1 VVVVSHNSAADL
13 VGCLDALMPTLG
25 PDDEAIVYDSGS
37 ADQSV
42 AVAGRY
48 PVRVVAGQNLGFG
61 GANNA
66 AARLAGGRWLVFL
79 NPDTAVEPGWLD
91 RLLEPLGE
99 GPALATAR
107 IVLMDRPELIDA
119 CGNEVHL
126 SGITV
131 CRRHGRPAVGAT
143 ATERVLAVSGAAF
156 AIDRGSFERLGGF
169 DERYFMYLEDTDLSL
184 RAAIAGLPCWCVG
197 ASVVRHRHAPSVGP
211 RKLYWL
217 ERNRYFMLLTVWSG
231 RTLLG
236 LLPSL
241 ALVEA
246 LTWGYA
252 LLGGP
257 AALAA
262 KARAWWDLLRNPW
275 RLVAARRRAQKLR
288 RVGDGELLDAC
299 ARRLDLQELIGAP
312 GLRAVAGALVG
323 PVMGLCALTV
333 GHGRSGRAQ

>member
-1 VVVVSHNSAADL
+1 V
-13 VGCLDALMPTLG
+13 
-25 PDDEAIVYDSGS
+25 IVYDSGS
-37 ADQSV
+37 DDESV

-48 PVRVVAGQNLGFG
+48 PVSVVAGANVGYG
-61 GANNA
+61 AANNR
-66 AARLAGGRWLVFL
+66 AARLARGRWLVFL
-79 NPDTAVEPGWLD
+79 NPDTAVEAGWLD

-119 CGNEVHL
+119 CGNEVHV

-131 CRRHGRPAVGAT
+131 CRAHGRRAELAVG
-143 ATERVLAVSGAAF
+143 TERILAVSGAAF
-156 AIDRGSFERLGGF
+156 AIDRASFDRLGGF

-184 RAAIAGLPCWCVG
+184 RAAIAGVPCWCVG

-217 ERNRYFMLLTVWSG
+217 ERNRYQMLLTVWSG
-231 RTLLG
+231 PTLLR

-246 LTWGYA
+246 LTWSYA

-257 AALAA
+257 SALAA
-262 KARAWWDLLRNPW
+262 KARAWAELLSHPW
-275 RLVAARRRAQKLR
+275 QLVRERRRAQGLR
-288 RVGDGELLDAC
+288 RVPDREVLARC

-312 GLRAVAGALVG
+312 ALRALAGAVLG
-323 PVMGLCALTV
+323 PVMVVCALPLGQV
-333 GHGRSGRAQ
+333 GSRRVARVVDRDGDALA